1 MEKLT
6 LFVKSYN
13 GHLDHTVQLI
23 DSIREHNV
31 DNIKTYLSIPKDQS
45 YLFEDRIDTDVCEI
59 LYDEDI
65 VGKDLVDNWH
75 AQQLVK
81 MKFSQ
86 TGLAENY
93 LWIDADSYFIR
104 PFDVSNFM
112 HIRTNRAAL
121 AEDIPYTNITECR
134 DLLSFCATRPAYKHV
149 FESYAKDRVNVMNLF
164 SRKGKLFD
172 SVCPNLWSSKVLIHM
187 VENYLKPNELT
198 FELLLQHVPGE
209 LIWYTEYLLATNVI
223 PIIPCEGWFK
233 AFHYVE
239 QMEECR
245 ALGNTEETLS
255 INYLGI
261 VMPSKQTRELR
272 F

>member
-1 MEKLT
+1 MEKLV

-23 DSIREHNV
+23 DSIREYNV
-31 DNIKTYLSIPKDQS
+31 DNIKTYLSIPRAQS
-45 YLFEDRIDTDVCEI
+45 QLFKDRIDTDVCEI

-65 VGKDLVDNWH
+65 VGKDLVDNWY

-81 MKFSQ
+81 MSFSG
-86 TGLAENY
+86 TELAENY

-104 PFDVSNFM
+104 PFAIPNFM
-112 HIRTNRAAL
+112 HT
-121 AEDIPYTNITECR
+121 EDIPYTNITECR
-134 DLLSFCATRPAYKHV
+134 DLLTFCATRPAYKHV
-149 FESYAKDRVNVMNLF
+149 FESYARDRVTVMNVF
-164 SRKGKLFD
+164 DRTGKLFD
-172 SVCPNLWSSKVLIHM
+172 SVCPNLWSSKVLTHM
-187 VENYLKPNELT
+187 VDNYLNPNELT
-198 FELLLQHVPGE
+198 FESLLQHIPGE
-209 LIWYTEYLLATNVI
+209 LIWYTEYLLATRVI

-245 ALGNTEETLS
+245 VLGNTEETLS